1 MNRYDRNL
9 QVIYVGIL
17 MSTLIYA
24 VIAWTTADAGVD
36 TKTLPEELR
45 DPLTIA
51 LYATAAVA
59 FLAATI
65 TRARRLLVVR
75 WAMLDLA
82 CICGLA
88 AALFYDDWRLFA
100 APWALALAW
109 LIVLYPRV
117 RMAPR

>member
-24 VIAWTTADAGVD
+24 VIAWTSANAGH
-36 TKTLPEELR
+36 TKTLTQELR
-45 DPLTIA
+45 DPLTIG

-59 FLAATI
+59 FLAVMV

-75 WAMLDLA
+75 WAMLEVPCL
-82 CICGLA
+82 IGLIV
-88 AALFYDDWRLFA
+88 ALLYGDWRLFA
-100 APWALALAW
+100 APWALALAA

-117 RMAPR
+117 RMGQR

>member
-24 VIAWTTADAGVD
+24 VIAWTTASAGNA
-36 TKTLPEELR
+36 KTLSEELR
-45 DPLTIA
+45 DPLTIG
-51 LYATAAVA
+51 LYAIAVVV
-59 FLAATI
+59 FLAAML

-75 WAMLDLA
+75 WAMLDVA
-82 CICGLA
+82 CIIGLTV
-88 AALFYDDWRLFA
+88 ALLYGDWRLFA
-100 APWALALAW
+100 APWALALAG

-117 RMAPR
+117 RMGQR